1 LIKFKA
7 GKLEHKRKEDSD
19 AFIVT
24 PVKKKGEILLQKG
37 DDQLIHF
44 QWRDRESGLKNSSLQ
59 QPGQFLP
66 LALARVHLLRNLI
79 SSLLVLVVQHTR
91 ITQWVV

>member
-24 PVKKKGEILLQKG
+24 PVEKKGEILLQKG

-44 QWRDRESGLKNSSLQ
+44 QWRDRESGNVVDVSDLIHPSLITG
-59 QPGQFLP
+59 PWYLGLS
-66 LALARVHLLRNLI
+66 RVSRRRQ
-79 SSLLVLVVQHTR
+79 V
-91 ITQWVV
+91 